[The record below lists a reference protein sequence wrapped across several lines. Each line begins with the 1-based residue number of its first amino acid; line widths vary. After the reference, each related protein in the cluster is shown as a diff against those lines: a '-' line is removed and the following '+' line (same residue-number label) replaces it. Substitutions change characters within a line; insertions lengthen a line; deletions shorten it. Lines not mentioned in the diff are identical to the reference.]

1 MLNNLQQMR
10 LKLLQKEKFKKQRK
24 QLAIRLVIKQQNN
37 SEAVANDNYKEIP
50 KDQEIQEKDRK
61 LLMK

>member
-1 MLNNLQQMR
+1 MLSNLQQMR

-37 SEAVANDNYKEIP
+37 SETVANDNYKEIP

>member
-37 SEAVANDNYKEIP
+37 SETVANDNYKEIP

>member
-1 MLNNLQQMR
+1 MR
-10 LKLLQKEKFKKQRK
+10 LKLLQKKKFKKQRK
-24 QLAIRLVIKQQNN
+24 QLVIRLVIKQQNN
-37 SEAVANDNYKEIP
+37 SETVANDNYKEIP